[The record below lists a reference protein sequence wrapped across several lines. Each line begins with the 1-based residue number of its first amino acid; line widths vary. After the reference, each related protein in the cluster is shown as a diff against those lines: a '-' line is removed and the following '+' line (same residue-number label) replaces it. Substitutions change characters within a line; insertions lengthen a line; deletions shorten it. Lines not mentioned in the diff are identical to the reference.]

1 FHGRDSE
8 LENIVKAFAIE
19 TPRIAILGA
28 GGMGKTSLARAVLHH
43 SQITAIYGQHRIF
56 VACDTV
62 ATKAELVAH
71 IGAHLGLKP
80 GKDLTQPVFRHLSSS
95 PPSLLVLDNLETVWD
110 PPEHRRDIEEVLS
123 LLTDVKHM
131 ALLITMRGAERPAKV
146 QWSHPF
152 LHPLKPLTQDAARQT
167 FIDIA
172 EDAHETD
179 DIDKVL
185 LLTDCMPLAI
195 NLLAHLVDSEGCSTV
210 LSRWENEKT
219 SLISEGYDRRNNLD
233 LSISLS
239 FTSPRIA
246 AFPHSQ
252 DLLSLLAILPDGLSD
267 VDLLQ
272 SKLPLDDLLHCK
284 AALLR
289 TALAYTDNQRRLKV
303 LIPIQEYM
311 QKFYPPADHVFQP
324 LLSHFHN
331 LLEVHNTHHGT
342 ISAPG
347 IVA

>member
-1 FHGRDSE
+1 R
-8 LENIVKAFAIE
+8 IV
-19 TPRIAILGA
+19 ILGA

-43 SQITAIYGQHRIF
+43 SQITTIYGQHRTF
-56 VACDTV
+56 VACDAV
-62 ATKAELVAH
+62 ATKTELVAH

-80 GKDLTQPVFRHLSSS
+80 GKDLTQPVFRHLSGS

-110 PPEHRRDIEEVLS
+110 PPEHRRDIEEFLS
-123 LLTDVKHM
+123 LLADIKHM

-146 QWSHPF
+146 QWSRPF
-152 LHPLKPLTQDAARQT
+152 LRPLKPLTRDAARQT

-172 EDAHETD
+172 EDAHDYD

-185 LLTDCMPLAI
+185 LLTDYMPLAI

-239 FTSPRIA
+239 LTSPRIA

-289 TALAYTDNQRRLKV
+289 TALAYTDSQGRLKV

-311 QKFYPPADHVFQP
+311 QKLYPPTDHVFQS
-324 LLSHFHN
+324 LLGYFHS
-331 LLEVHNTHHGT
+331 LLEVHRIHHGT

-347 IVA
+347 IITWVSSNFGNI